1 MTIAAFLLLAAMAD
15 QDMTVNNYPYDGPL
29 KRPPR
34 ARLVWSDEFNGS
46 RLDTAKWAYDTAR
59 NKEGWHNG
67 ELQYY
72 SADRSKNLR
81 LEKGRLT
88 IEAWHERLDPR
99 QFPDWGGQQY
109 TSAKIYSKGAGW
121 TYGFYEIRAKLPCA
135 RGTWPA
141 IWMLP
146 PDMKQWPEDG
156 EIDIMEHVG
165 SNPNEIVASLH
176 TGLFN
181 HAIKTQRSAQKR
193 LATSCSAF
201 HRYQLDWR
209 PDMITI
215 GFDDRAY
222 MRVKNDQP
230 GGKGAWPFNVPF
242 RMILNLAI
250 GGDWAGAKG
259 IDDAA
264 MPQRMEVDYVRVWQ
278 ADASHQ

>member
-1 MTIAAFLLLAAMAD
+1 MTIAAFLLLAATAD

-29 KRPPR
+29 GRPPK
-34 ARLVWSDEFNGS
+34 AKLVWSDEFNGS
-46 RLDTAKWAYDTAR
+46 RLNTAKWSYDTSR
-59 NKEGWHNG
+59 NKQGWYNG
-67 ELQYY
+67 ERQYY
-72 SADRSKNLR
+72 SADRTKNLGV
-81 LEKGRLT
+81 KGGRLI

-99 QFPDWGGQQY
+99 KFPDWGGQEY
-109 TSAKIYSKGAGW
+109 TSGKIVSKGAGW
-121 TYGFYEIRAKLPCA
+121 TYGFYEVRAKVPCA

-146 PDMKQWPEDG
+146 VDLKEWPDDG

-165 SNPNEIVASLH
+165 SEPNEIVASLH
-176 TGLFN
+176 TKLFN
-181 HAIKTQRSAQKR
+181 HAIKTQRSAQKM
-193 LATSCSAF
+193 LPTSCSSF

-209 PDMITI
+209 PDSITI

-242 RMILNLAI
+242 QMILNLAI

-278 ADASHQ
+278 HR